1 LSKSPAFQFYP
12 DDFLGSGKVGVMT
25 TDEVGAYTLLLCL
38 DWNENGFIFDEEE
51 LSRWCRCSRAKFRKL
66 WVRVSRCFNEH
77 NGRMFNPRLE
87 LEREKQAEWR
97 RKSSEGG
104 KASAQAKAKG
114 GARVV
119 EPTGVPPTQP
129 NVNTPSPTP
138 SPVTEKRGEGAGA
151 PPAARIVRAKVVP
164 LPEWATT
171 GAKVWEGLVGC
182 CEAKRFHKAL
192 APIVELFGA
201 DPVMAD
207 VRKWVESRR
216 TTGKACRLEWYAEE
230 ASARLHT
237 ADQPLW
243 DAQRECLTAYGER
256 MTRPAVA

>member
-1 LSKSPAFQFYP
+1 MISKSIATSEQVA
-12 DDFLGSGKVGVMT
+12 SVS
-25 TDEVGAYTLLLCL
+25 LLADYLFTRMIPHL
-38 DWNENGFIFDEEE
+38 DQD
-51 LSRWCRCSRAKFRKL
+51 
-66 WVRVSRCFNEH
+66 
-77 NGRMFNPRLE
+77 GRMSGSPRTVRGIVCPLREDVTSEQVAGALGE
-87 LEREKQAEWR
+87 LDGVALIHWYEVDGQRFIEFPKFKDHQR
-97 RKSSEGG
+97 
-104 KASAQAKAKG
+104 
-114 GARVV
+114 GARFDR
-119 EPTGVPPTQP
+119 ESPSRIPP
-129 NVNTPSPTP
+129 PSSGNRVAHSGPTP
-138 SPVTEKRGEGAGA
+138 DHDRSTPVVLPLSEVKGSEVKGSEVRST
-151 PPAARIVRAKVVP
+151 PDPVRIVRTKVP

-171 GAKVWEGLVGC
+171 GAKVWEGLVGS

-207 VRKWVESRR
+207 VRKWVEVRR